1 MAKSAPQKLVK
12 LDGRTG
18 EGGGQ
23 LGKRNGG
30 LKAQHVSAI
39 KWLAKI
45 TSAETTGCFVGSKTI
60 EFKPNSLR
68 NYTIDRDIK
77 IDADSA
83 SSILLVLQAILPAV
97 LFANDAAAL
106 PIKLLTKGGTNGSF
120 SLSYEYL
127 DQVLL
132 KLAREVDPEGQRTIG
147 VLSKVDLMDDG
158 TTNSRKVRGWSHGP
172 LKLGH
177 AEFKIHPIPFGQSL
191 KAPNWPTE
199 RGSVK
204 EIDISILVLETLHE
218 LLETALATTIKQRF
232 PEVKIN
238 IVLREYASDIYTFS
252 SSYLCRIKIWARLTG
267 KVVEDLDSE
276 FKSGGLVDEYL
287 RDQLVIFQA
296 LADGRSTILGHKLS
310 SDPKSRPDR
319 TDEPFG
325 DGSNHTTTA
334 RWVASQMLP
343 LLKWYD
349 NGQTCEGVV
358 PVTLLSFIN
367 HKYDSATSSG
377 NATCFVNTLPSISL
391 NIFSF
396 TSSPIPFHNSVFT
409 GPGLTTLTLTG
420 AKSTAKPLAIPCN
433 PAAKLVTILHPFIGL
448 SAVAP
453 VVNVIEACGPSLRYL
468 LPTFATINC
477 PKNLTCPAF
486 CISSSDAFSNGARAN
501 ASPAVKTM

>member
-23 LGKRNGG
+23 LVRIAVSLAALTGTPLLITNVRGNRLGKRNGG

-45 TSAETTGCFVGSKTI
+45 TSSETTGCFVGSKTI
-60 EFKPNSLR
+60 EFKPKSIHL
-68 NYTIDRDIK
+68 YTVDRDIE

-83 SSILLVLQAILPAV
+83 SSILLVLQAILPVV

-106 PIKLLTKGGTNGSF
+106 PIRLSIKGGTNGSF

-132 KLAREVDPEGQRTIG
+132 PTLERFGIYVERQ
-147 VLSKVDLMDDG
+147 L
-158 TTNSRKVRGWSHGP
+158 KVRGWSHGP

-191 KAPNWPTE
+191 KVPNWPTK
-199 RGSVK
+199 RGRVK
-204 EIDISILVLETLHE
+204 EIDISILVLETLQE
-218 LLETALATTIKQRF
+218 PLEAALATTIKQRF

-238 IVLREYASDIYTFS
+238 IVLRENTHRIYTLLVAHTSTGLIFGRDWLYDRKTKDRTPEDIS
-252 SSYLCRIKIWARLTG
+252 IEIAG

-276 FKSGGLVDEYL
+276 FKKGGLVDEYL
-287 RDQLVIFQA
+287 QDQLIIFQA
-296 LADGRSTILGHKLS
+296 LADGRSTILGHELS

-325 DGSNHTTTA
+325 NGSNHTTTA

-343 LLKWYD
+343 LLKWYN
-349 NGQTCEGVV
+349 NGQTCEGVGWKV
-358 PVTLLSFIN
+358 NGSNSTMSSN
-367 HKYDSATSSG
+367 DS
-377 NATCFVNTLPSISL
+377 
-391 NIFSF
+391 
-396 TSSPIPFHNSVFT
+396 
-409 GPGLTTLTLTG
+409 
-420 AKSTAKPLAIPCN
+420 
-433 PAAKLVTILHPFIGL
+433 
-448 SAVAP
+448 
-453 VVNVIEACGPSLRYL
+453 
-468 LPTFATINC
+468 
-477 PKNLTCPAF
+477 
-486 CISSSDAFSNGARAN
+486 
-501 ASPAVKTM
+501 